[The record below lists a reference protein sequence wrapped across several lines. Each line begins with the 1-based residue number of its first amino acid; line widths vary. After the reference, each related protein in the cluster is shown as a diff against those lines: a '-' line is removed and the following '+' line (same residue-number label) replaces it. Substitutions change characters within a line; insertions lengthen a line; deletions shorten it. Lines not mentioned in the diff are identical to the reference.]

1 MRFRRLDLNLLAALD
16 KLLTLRSV
24 TRAAD
29 ELAITQSAMSNAL
42 NRLRQYFDDPLLV
55 QVGRQMELTPR
66 AIMLADPV
74 RDVLV
79 RIESAIATAPDFDP
93 ATVQRRAALMVS
105 DYTLHTLIPPFIRR
119 LARLAPGFGIDLKP
133 QQTYP
138 GLQLERGDTD
148 LLIAPSPFL
157 SPDHPSEVLFTDPFV
172 CVTDAEHP
180 AVRRG
185 ALLVDEFREAEFVT
199 MRPMQNQASFAGH
212 VLAGSGVELRE
223 SVTCFSFAALP
234 ALVQGSHRIT
244 LVQSRLARQCVAGGG
259 LAILEPPLPIPPL
272 EQSVQWHR
280 MRSHDPALDW
290 LRTQLSAAVIEMDA
304 QGIHGIHGSH

>member
-1 MRFRRLDLNLLAALD
+1 MRFRNLDLNLLAALD

-66 AIMLADPV
+66 AKLLADPV

-79 RIESAIATAPDFDP
+79 RIESAIATAPEFDP
-93 ATVQRRAALMVS
+93 ATAQRRAAIMVS
-105 DYTLHTLIPPFIRR
+105 DYTLHTLIPPFVRR
-119 LARLAPGFGIDLKP
+119 LARLAPRIEIELKP

-148 LLIAPSPFL
+148 LLIAPSPFC
-157 SPDHPSEVLFTDPFV
+157 SPDHPSEVLFNDPFV
-172 CVTDAEHP
+172 CVVDAAHP
-180 AVRRG
+180 AALRG
-185 ALLVDEFREAEFVT
+185 ALSIDEFREADFVT
-199 MRPMQNQASFAGH
+199 MRPMQNQVSYVGH
-212 VLAGSGVELRE
+212 VLSESGVVLRDA
-223 SVTCFSFAALP
+223 VTCFSFAALP
-234 ALVQGSHRIT
+234 ALVRGTNRMT
-244 LVQSRLARQCVAGGG
+244 LVQARLAQRLLASGGI
-259 LAILEPPLPIPPL
+259 AILEPPLPIPPI

-290 LRTQLSAAVIEMDA
+290 LRAQLAAAVKEMDA
-304 QGIHGIHGSH
+304 DTH

>member
-1 MRFRRLDLNLLAALD
+1 MRFRNLDLNLLAALD

-66 AIMLADPV
+66 AKLLADPV
-74 RDVLV
+74 RDILV
-79 RIESAIATAPDFDP
+79 RIESAVTTPPEFDP
-93 ATVQRRAALMVS
+93 ATAARRAAIMVS

-119 LARLAPGFGIDLKP
+119 VARLAPGFEIDLKS

-138 GLQLERGDTD
+138 GVQLERGETD
-148 LLIAPSPFL
+148 LLIAPSPFC
-157 SPDHPSEVLFTDPFV
+157 SPDHPHEVLFTDPFV
-172 CVTDAEHP
+172 CVVDQRHP
-180 AVRRG
+180 AARRG
-185 ALLVDEFREAEFVT
+185 VLEVDEFRAADFVT
-199 MRPMQNQASFAGH
+199 MRPMQNQRSYVGH
-212 VLAGSGVELRE
+212 ALSELGVVLRD

-234 ALVQGSHRIT
+234 DLVRGTERLT
-244 LVQSRLARQCVAGGG
+244 LVQRRLARRWVAMGG
-259 LAILEPPLPIPPL
+259 LVMIEPPLPIPPL

-290 LRTQLSAAVIEMDA
+290 LRAQLAAAVPQIDA
-304 QGIHGIHGSH
+304 PEH